1 MTDRPLHQA
10 RRDATRD
17 ATRDWI
23 CSTGIMPVLRAPTP
37 NAALAIARVLYAAGV
52 DVLEVTT
59 TVPDAASVLRQLRS
73 EFGSKLLLGAGTVTT
88 PDHCDELIDAGAEF
102 IVSPSLHPPV
112 IERTVALGKLMVSG
126 ALTPTE
132 VITAWQAG
140 AHLVKVFPCSA
151 MGGAS
156 YLRALQGPF
165 PQIPLIPTG
174 GVTLATARHFLEA
187 GALALGVGSDLVN
200 LQAMRDGEPEKIAS
214 VARAYL
220 AVLAEWRAHLR
231 TSNSI

>member
-1 MTDRPLHQA
+1 MMDTPPPHQS
-10 RRDATRD
+10 
-17 ATRDWI
+17 TRDWI
-23 CSTGIMPVLRAPTP
+23 CSTGLMPVLRAPTP
-37 NAALAIARVLYAAGV
+37 DDALAIARVLYAAGV

-59 TVPDAASVLRQLRS
+59 TVPDAANVLRQLRS
-73 EFGSKLLLGAGTVTT
+73 EFGSQLLLGAGTVTT
-88 PDHCDELIDAGAEF
+88 PDHCEELIDAGAEF

-112 IERTVALGKLMVSG
+112 IQRTLALGKLMVSG

-140 AHLVKVFPCSA
+140 AHLIKVFPCSA

-165 PQIPLIPTG
+165 PYIPVIPTG

-200 LQAMRDGEPEKIAS
+200 LQAIRHDEPEKIAS

-220 AVLAEWRAHLR
+220 TILADWRNHVA
-231 TSNSI
+231 TTT